1 MWQSGA
7 ISSYTLQSF
16 MPNSG
21 IKGFPFLSG
30 LVALVHL
37 SGKSFHPKKVWTEN
51 NFQKKYSFTVSRKIP
66 KNKGVIF
73 EKDIKLNIYSSA
85 F

>member
-1 MWQSGA
+1 
-7 ISSYTLQSF
+7 
-16 MPNSG
+16 
-21 IKGFPFLSG
+21 
-30 LVALVHL
+30 VALVHL